1 MRPLALIAFSA
12 AALFAQSGGEIRG
25 YAWDAEGRPLPQ
37 AKITLQGGNAKA
49 NRTLTA
55 GADGSFDARGLQPG
69 HYEITADSSQRQ
81 LTSESGIALDLK
93 PGEIAHAD
101 LTLGKST
108 VHYGFW
114 KRLGRR
120 FVGLH

>member
-1 MRPLALIAFSA
+1 MRSLALIALSA
-12 AALFAQSGGEIRG
+12 AALSAQSAGEIRG
-25 YAWDAEGRPLPQ
+25 YAWDAEGRPMPQ
-37 AKITLQGGNAKA
+37 AKISLTAETP
-49 NRTLTA
+49 NRT
-55 GADGSFDARGLQPG
+55 ARLQPPRMAPSTRAVFSPA
-69 HYEITADSSQRQ
+69 ITNLPPATSKRQ
-81 LTSESGIALDLK
+81 LATESGTALDLK

-101 LTLGKST
+101 LTLGRST

>member
-1 MRPLALIAFSA
+1 M
-12 AALFAQSGGEIRG
+12 
-25 YAWDAEGRPLPQ
+25 PQ
-37 AKITLQGGNAKA
+37 AKISLHGGNAKS

-55 GADGSFDARGLQPG
+55 AADGSFDARDLQPG
-69 HYEITADSSQRQ
+69 HYELVAGDSKRQ
-81 LTSESGIALDLK
+81 LATESGTALDLK

-101 LTLGKST
+101 LTLGLST